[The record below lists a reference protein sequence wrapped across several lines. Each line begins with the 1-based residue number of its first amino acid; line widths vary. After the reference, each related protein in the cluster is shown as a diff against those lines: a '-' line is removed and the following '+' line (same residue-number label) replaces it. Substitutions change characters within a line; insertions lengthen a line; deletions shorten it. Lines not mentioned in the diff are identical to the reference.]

1 MPETKL
7 YTDRS
12 NARRAAERMLEKGD
26 APAVDYGIK
35 QHVDEARGDK
45 CKRGDK
51 YEIVWKAKAGAP
63 AAVPAAPSARKPYVP
78 SGAVRDL
85 LIKIHAKPAKAT
97 KAPAGS
103 AAKPKPRS
111 RATSGAPAPSGMPV
125 KPVITS
131 TTNMI
136 YQSKFDALARM
147 AEDGDWKG
155 VEAWP
160 VKGVN
165 TYAKKVARY
174 RAALLAAHRAAAD

>member
-45 CKRGDK
+45 
-51 YEIVWKAKAGAP
+51 YEIVWKAKT
-63 AAVPAAPSARKPYVP
+63 AVPAVP
-78 SGAVRDL
+78 EQVAQLSKEKV
-85 LIKIHAKPAKAT
+85 KAT
-97 KAPAGS
+97 KAGG
-103 AAKPKPRS
+103 AAKTKPRS
-111 RATSGAPAPSGMPV
+111 RATSAASAPNGMPV